1 LELAE
6 KFTSTETLRGL
17 EAEESISP
25 TRRSGMMWMR
35 MMMMGRVTAEYP
47 LLDRETIIGYDPRV
61 FLRQLLDDG
70 W

>member
-1 LELAE
+1 
-6 KFTSTETLRGL
+6 
-17 EAEESISP
+17 
-25 TRRSGMMWMR
+25 
-35 MMMMGRVTAEYP
+35 MGRVTAEYP